1 MKDIILLGAGGHCKS
16 VIDSIENAG
25 EFNIIGILDKDD
37 KNKDKNISKYK
48 ILGSDILLQ
57 QLYNKGIK
65 NAFIC
70 LAGDNN
76 GFLRKKLYNI
86 AKDIGFEF
94 PVIKDKTA
102 IVSKNSIIE
111 EGVFVGK
118 GAVVNSGSYIGK
130 NTIIN
135 TKAIIEHDV
144 KIGEYCHVAPGAV
157 LCGEVNVKPHCLIG
171 ANSTVIPMKNI
182 DENSIISA
190 GAVIIK
196 DVLKNSVIVGNPGRS
211 L

>member
-1 MKDIILLGAGGHCKS
+1 MKDIILIGAGGHCKS

-25 EFNIIGILDKDD
+25 EFNIVGILDKDD
-37 KNKDKNISKYK
+37 ENKDENVSKYK
-48 ILGSDILLQ
+48 ILGSDILLKE
-57 QLYNKGIK
+57 LYEKGIK

-76 GFLRKKLYNI
+76 GFFRKKLYNM

-102 IVSKNSIIE
+102 VVSKNSIIE
-111 EGVFVGK
+111 EGVFIGK

-135 TKAIIEHDV
+135 TKAVIEHDV
-144 KIGEYCHVAPGAV
+144 IIGEYCHIAPSAV
-157 LCGEVNVKPHCLIG
+157 LCGEVNVKSHCLIG

-190 GAVIIK
+190 GAVVIK
-196 DVLKNSVIVGNPGRS
+196 DVLKNSIIVGNPGRS